1 MKSVV
6 KWPRNRSRV
15 CRVKPLG
22 LPYAALYAAAVRM
35 ILWRGASC
43 GPAGRLATIQEY
55 IQAGFITPRQG
66 RRAIDFPD
74 LETIES
80 LGNSQKLHPLQ
91 EAFIAEENLP
101 NREPS
106 LSRRGLV
113 FAVAGID
120 GGIDLRVLPP
130 SGDGGPR
137 AGLALGNSVGKPRCA
152 SNLVSSRS
160 SVIIEIGTN
169 SAAQEGQ
176 SKGSISKT
184 RRKHTAHDL
193 AAALTALEIALSP
206 EATVS
211 ISIGWTDDAG
221 CFG

>member
-1 MKSVV
+1 MVKFMVNGKKKSFAGSPFKRLIDVLREDLRLTGTKEGCGEGECGACTV
-6 KWPRNRSRV
+6 LVEGEPVNSCLIPV
-15 CRVKPLG
+15 CQ
-22 LPYAALYAAAVRM
+22 M
-35 ILWRGASC
+35 E
-43 GPAGRLATIQEY
+43 GRKI
-55 IQAGFITPRQG
+55 
-66 RRAIDFPD
+66 
-74 LETIES
+74 ETIES